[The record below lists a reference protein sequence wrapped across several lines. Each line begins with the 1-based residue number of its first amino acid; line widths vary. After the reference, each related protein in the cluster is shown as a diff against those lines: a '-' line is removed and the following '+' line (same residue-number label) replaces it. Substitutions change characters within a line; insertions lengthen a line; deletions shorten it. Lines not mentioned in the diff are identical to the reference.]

1 MATWNADK
9 PALANAISAD
19 VPDCE
24 ENLQELHDVITAITN
39 GTLGTTTAADFRV
52 DAGGIASN
60 AVETLKIKDANVT
73 AAKLASNAVETLKIK
88 DANVTAAK
96 LAAGVIPSFGSYIAK
111 STNTIYQAAED
122 GFVIAY
128 VRATTF
134 ETQCYILGLIG
145 AGSPPTTVLSAAS
158 VGPSTEGSRIGALY
172 GAMTFPVKK
181 DDYWEVDRHLMVGTV
196 DYFVNWMPLV

>member
-52 DAGGIASN
+52 DAGGI
-60 AVETLKIKDANVT
+60 
-73 AAKLASNAVETLKIK
+73 ASNAVETLKIK

-158 VGPSTEGSRIGALY
+158 VGVSTEGSRIGALY